1 MFCYLIKL
9 KKPDC
14 ASVLFPTF
22 RTWNGYLIFL
32 SHLCLIHDIH
42 EQTPIILTKRAIPN
56 PCLTLPKIVFQ
67 TSLKDPRDAWYSI
80 PSKRRVYSCLVTLL
94 NVSQLKSTFSIHSNI
109 EGTILAPYVSNSNFS
124 GEQLYKDVLPKTFTL

>member
-1 MFCYLIKL
+1 MKWLY
-9 KKPDC
+9 D
-14 ASVLFPTF
+14 LFIAFVFDT
-22 RTWNGYLIFL
+22 RYTLTNT
-32 SHLCLIHDIH
+32 H
-42 EQTPIILTKRAIPN
+42 IILTKRAIPK

-94 NVSQLKSTFSIHSNI
+94 NVSQLKPTFSIHSNI